1 MLLGPWCPGGCWAWG
16 RGGEARPGIGSK
28 HWGVWTSDEA
38 YTGRTS
44 NRTTHTLKKLGFC
57 VRRWKW
63 VYANVKGDVPKSQRW
78 GPRVWVEWSRSDQ
91 KTGVAGL
98 SRDSWV
104 SRQKNENIQGMGLF
118 CVCLYWSTNIQTG
131 ILPVSLI
138 ILGFLGVSD
147 SKESACKAEDLGS
160 IPGSGRSPGAR
171 PGNPRQCSCL
181 AGHSPWVHKGS
192 DTSERLS
199 THHNFILVFWTRP
212 WTPKALCKYLFNK
225 CWIMN
230 VAVYDIKENRHL
242 MQFLLSVS
250 QRGLLWIL
258 SVG

>member
-1 MLLGPWCPGGCWAWG
+1 MSRRMLGVGPRR
-16 RGGEARPGIGSK
+16 RGTARRRQQT
-28 HWGVWTSDEA
+28 WGVWTSDEA

-78 GPRVWVEWSRSDQ
+78 GPRVWVEWSRSDVPKPQRWGPHVWVEWSRSDQ

-160 IPGSGRSPGAR
+160 IPGSGRSPGTW

-181 AGHSPWVHKGS
+181 AGHSPCVHKGS

-199 THHNFILVFWTRP
+199 THHILF
-212 WTPKALCKYLFNK
+212 
-225 CWIMN
+225 
-230 VAVYDIKENRHL
+230 
-242 MQFLLSVS
+242 
-250 QRGLLWIL
+250 
-258 SVG
+258 